1 MSQAKLELKKDDF
14 ILVNY
19 EVRLKDTN
27 ELLDTNIEEVAK
39 KEKFAKEDLVY
50 ESALVILGRGKFHK
64 GLEEELLK
72 LGGIEQEKKE
82 LVIELSPEKAFGN
95 KDPSK
100 IKVIN
105 TKELAREGIIPRI
118 GQRVKVRDSEGTVIS
133 VSSGRAIIDF
143 NHPLAGKTLIFKLQ
157 IVKKLEDIKEKI
169 VELMYQRLRPIN
181 REEILVNVTDEALN
195 ITLKSNVLD
204 NQYLQQALRLALDD
218 IEELFP
224 QYGKISFIIEREKP
238 KEVKERILNP

>member
-1 MSQAKLELKKDDF
+1 
-14 ILVNY
+14 
-19 EVRLKDTN
+19 
-27 ELLDTNIEEVAK
+27 
-39 KEKFAKEDLVY
+39 
-50 ESALVILGRGKFHK
+50 
-64 GLEEELLK
+64 
-72 LGGIEQEKKE
+72 
-82 LVIELSPEKAFGN
+82 
-95 KDPSK
+95 
-100 IKVIN
+100 
-105 TKELAREGIIPRI
+105 
-118 GQRVKVRDSEGTVIS
+118 
-133 VSSGRAIIDF
+133 
-143 NHPLAGKTLIFKLQ
+143 
-157 IVKKLEDIKEKI
+157 VKKLEDIKEKI

>member
-1 MSQAKLELKKDDF
+1 MLELKKDDF
-14 ILVNY
+14 LLVNY
-19 EVRLKDTN
+19 EIRLKDTN

-39 KEKFAKEDLVY
+39 KEKFAKEDMIY
-50 ESALVILGRGKFHK
+50 ENALIILGRGRFHK

-72 LGGIEQEKKE
+72 IGNIEQDKKE
-82 LVIELSPEKAFGN
+82 LTIELSPDKAFGN

-100 IKVIN
+100 IRVIN
-105 TKELAREGIIPRI
+105 TKELAKEGIIPRV

-133 VSSGRAIIDF
+133 VSGGRAIIDF
-143 NHPLAGKTLIFKLQ
+143 NHPLAGKALIFKLQ
-157 IVKKLEDIKEKI
+157 IVKKIEDIKEKI
-169 VELMYQRLRPIN
+169 VELIYQRLRPFNRSEIN
-181 REEILVNVTDEALN
+181 VNIVDDSLS

-204 NQYLQQALRLALDD
+204 NLNLQQALKLGLED

-224 QYGKISFIIEREKP
+224 QFGKISFIIEREKP